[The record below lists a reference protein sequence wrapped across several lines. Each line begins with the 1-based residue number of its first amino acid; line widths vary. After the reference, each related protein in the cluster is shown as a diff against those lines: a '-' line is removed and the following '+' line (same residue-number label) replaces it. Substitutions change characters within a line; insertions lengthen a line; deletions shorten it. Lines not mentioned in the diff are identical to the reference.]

1 MTNAKIVF
9 ISLVMVASSALAK
22 DDKADLELGQKIY
35 ANNCVACHGEKGD
48 GQGPAARA
56 IASRKPRNFLQ
67 EDFQFG
73 SKREEIFK
81 TISNGVQGSAM
92 PPWKDALSE
101 KERFA
106 VVDYILNLTKKVTRQ

>member
-1 MTNAKIVF
+1 MTNAKILFV
-9 ISLVMVASSALAK
+9 SLMIASFAALAK
-22 DDKADLELGQKIY
+22 DSKQDLELGQKIY

-48 GQGPAARA
+48 GQGPASRA

-73 SKREEIFK
+73 SKREEIYQ

-106 VVDYILNLTKKVTRQ
+106 VVDYILNLKKKVTRQ

>member
-1 MTNAKIVF
+1 ML
-9 ISLVMVASSALAK
+9 ISSLSVAGDMAANI
-22 DDKADLELGQKIY
+22 ELGKKIFM
-35 ANNCVACHGEKGD
+35 NNCTACHGEKGD

-56 IASRKPRNFLQ
+56 IASRKPRNFVD
-67 EDFQFG
+67 EDFQYG

-81 TISNGVQGSAM
+81 TISDGVPGSAM

-106 VVDYILNLTKKVTRQ
+106 VIDYIQTLKKKKVTRQ